1 MSDKMLQEKDR
12 VQNCICT
19 YYDYAFV
26 KHLHEKNLE
35 GE

>member
-12 VQNCICT
+12 VQNRIYT

-26 KHLHEKNLE
+26 KHLRKI
-35 GE
+35 

>member
-12 VQNCICT
+12 VQNCIYS

-26 KHLHEKNLE
+26 KHMRKI
-35 GE
+35 